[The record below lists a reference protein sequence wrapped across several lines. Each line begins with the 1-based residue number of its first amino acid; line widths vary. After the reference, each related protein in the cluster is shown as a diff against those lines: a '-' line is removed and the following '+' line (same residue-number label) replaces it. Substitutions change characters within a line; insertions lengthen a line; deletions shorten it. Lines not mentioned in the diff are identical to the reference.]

1 MNKSKALMALTQA
14 ALALPG
20 VARADV
26 SVDYLFS
33 DYEEADLPAA
43 HAASGQSSERYS
55 IQSHLLRVVAP
66 VWQQKLGMTLT
77 YETMSGASP
86 WFVMPGPDGRPLQVM
101 SGATIAEQRVD
112 LPGTMTLPPSEIG
125 RAAGREGGGQYG

>member
-86 WFVMPGPDGRPLQVM
+86 WFVMPGPDGRR
-101 SGATIAEQRVD
+101 SEERRVGKEWVSTCRSRWA
-112 LPGTMTLPPSEIG
+112 P
-125 RAAGREGGGQYG
+125 YH

>member
-66 VWQQKLGMTLT
+66 VWQQKPGMTLT
-77 YETMSGASP
+77 RSEERLVGKGCASKCRYWWCP
-86 WFVMPGPDGRPLQVM
+86 
-101 SGATIAEQRVD
+101 
-112 LPGTMTLPPSEIG
+112 
-125 RAAGREGGGQYG
+125 

>member
-1 MNKSKALMALTQA
+1 MNKAKAWMAWTQA

-86 WFVMPGPDGRPLQVM
+86 WFVMPGPDGRPLQ
-101 SGATIAEQRVD
+101 
-112 LPGTMTLPPSEIG
+112 EIG
-125 RAAGREGGGQYG
+125 RASCRERVCQYV